1 MVFLRKH
8 KWKSCLSMLIL
19 GAANLF
25 LINVVF
31 IADDPERTGTN
42 RFCDWKKILEHSYFT
57 WCKNDPHADRG
68 GHF

>member
-1 MVFLRKH
+1 MVFSRKH

-42 RFCDWKKILEHSYFT
+42 RFSD
-57 WCKNDPHADRG
+57 
-68 GHF
+68 

>member
-42 RFCDWKKILEHSYFT
+42 RFFGSNKILEHSNSRTGQF
-57 WCKNDPHADRG
+57 RG
-68 GHF
+68 NSLRN